1 MPGSSPAPLSVPC
14 CCGTALATEGDSWNV
29 RQLPRN
35 EHQCLQAG
43 AYHRRSHHEVF
54 WRPGQRAAPSK
65 SFSLCGGVVRGCA
78 TLVRLGLCGVVR
90 PIWRTSSQ
98 FGSGVGSEQ
107 VPSMSQRKGFARF
120 AWCSSL
126 GCLIEGNLMTQTSGY
141 GSKAP
146 SKHRQRPC
154 DR

>member
-1 MPGSSPAPLSVPC
+1 MGVCLPGSSPAPLSVPC
-14 CCGTALATEGDSWNV
+14 CCDTALGTEGGSWNV

-43 AYHRRSHHEVF
+43 AYRRRSHHEVF

-90 PIWRTSSQ
+90 LIWRTSSQ
-98 FGSGVGSEQ
+98 FGSGMGSEQ
-107 VPSMSQRKGFARF
+107 VPSMQPK
-120 AWCSSL
+120 
-126 GCLIEGNLMTQTSGY
+126 EG
-141 GSKAP
+141 P
-146 SKHRQRPC
+146 SMVRMVLKFGLYDSVQVDDTDLSIR
-154 DR
+154 